1 MSQAPDPEPHDNVR
15 LLVADENPMSC
26 QLLMGALRRCRWIE
40 VVARATSSTE
50 ALDEVRRNRPNM
62 ALVSASLQDGSL
74 TGFSVIR
81 ELRATYPHVRTIL
94 ILDSAEQAWVIDAFR
109 AGAKGIFSRQDP
121 LNTLTKCIQCVHRGQ
136 IWASSNQ
143 LESVLEAFARVA
155 PPRLIETGGKQPLS
169 RRELEVA
176 DLVAEGLSNRQIS
189 QQLGLSE
196 HTIKNYL
203 FHIFEKLGMSSRV
216 ELVLYAR
223 ALDTRR
229 ATAAQDQGVV
239 LS

>member
-1 MSQAPDPEPHDNVR
+1 MSQASDSSSARGNVR

-26 QLLMGALRRCRWIE
+26 QLLMGALRRCRWIK
-40 VVARATSSTE
+40 VVARATSSSE
-50 ALDEVRRNRPNM
+50 ALEEVRRNRPNM

-74 TGFSVIR
+74 TGFSVVR
-81 ELRATYPHVRTIL
+81 ELRAMHPHVRTIL
-94 ILDSAEQAWVIDAFR
+94 VLDSAEHAWVIDAFR

-136 IWASSNQ
+136 IWVSSNQ

-155 PPRLIETGGKQPLS
+155 PPRLIESGGKRPLS
-169 RRELEVA
+169 QRELEVA

-223 ALDTRR
+223 SLDSRR
-229 ATAAQDQGVV
+229 AAPGQDQ
-239 LS
+239 

>member
-1 MSQAPDPEPHDNVR
+1 MTQASDSGSARATVR

-26 QLLMGALRRCRWIE
+26 QLLMGALRRCRWIK
-40 VVARATSSTE
+40 VVARATRSSE
-50 ALDEVRRNRPNM
+50 ALEEVRKNRPNM

-74 TGFSVIR
+74 TGFTVVR
-81 ELRATYPHVRTIL
+81 ELRALYPQLRTIL
-94 ILDSAEQAWVIDAFR
+94 VLDSAEHGWVIDAFR

-121 LNTLTKCIQCVHRGQ
+121 LSTLTKCIQCVNRGQ
-136 IWASSNQ
+136 IWASSSQ

-155 PPRLIETGGKQPLS
+155 PPRLIENGDKQPLS
-169 RRELEVA
+169 KRELEVA
-176 DLVAEGLSNRQIS
+176 ELVAEGLSNRQIS

-223 ALDTRR
+223 SQEKTVEPSLL
-229 ATAAQDQGVV
+229 TAN
-239 LS
+239 